1 MKKKKLHFIPLGGL
15 GEVGRNMMLFG
26 YDDKYI
32 IIDCG
37 VQFPDSSMIGIDFI
51 IPDMTFLQG
60 KEANILGVF
69 VTHAHEDHIGGLVH
83 LFKVIENVPTYATQ
97 LTAGMI
103 EARLARGGQL
113 NKTKIHV
120 TNAGETVETGPFK
133 VEFIHVTHSIPDSVA
148 FAIHTPVGTVV
159 VTGDF
164 KFDMTPIDGWGTDI
178 PKLASVGDK
187 GVLALFSDST
197 NSEKSGWTPTE
208 RDITP
213 TFERVFEE
221 APGRIIISSFSS
233 LISRLQQVT
242 DIARRYGRKICVVG
256 TSMIDNVNLAKKLGY
271 LEMPDDVL
279 VTLETALTLPDDKVV
294 ILCTGSQ
301 GETTA
306 ILGRLSTGKYHAF
319 SIKEGDTIV
328 FSSHPIPGNEE
339 QVSKVIN
346 RFLRMGA
353 KVIYDSLWSV
363 HVSGHACAEEMKMM
377 INLIRPKYLIP
388 IHGELRQLTRHKVL
402 GRMMDIPDENIFVIE
417 NGQTIV
423 FEAGEAKLGP
433 KVPASIVLVD
443 GTNVGDMNA
452 DILYQRERLADS
464 GVVVVTLILNRGNNS
479 LVREPKIIHEGLMT
493 EKEMMSYQAELDEL
507 IASTI
512 ARKNGQKNVQSQE
525 ALEKNLEQALRKFFY
540 TVTGRTPWIIV
551 NPFYL

>member
-26 YDDKYI
+26 YDDQYI

-60 KEANILGVF
+60 KEENILGVF

-83 LFKVIENVPTYATQ
+83 LFKVVENIPTYATQ

-103 EARLARGGQL
+103 ETRLARGGQL
-113 NKTKIHV
+113 NKTKINV
-120 TNAGETVETGPFK
+120 TNAGETVEAGPFK
-133 VEFIHVTHSIPDSVA
+133 VEFIHVTHSIPDAVA

-178 PKLASVGDK
+178 PKLASVGKK

-208 RDITP
+208 REITP

-271 LEMPDDVL
+271 LEMPDDSL
-279 VTLETALTLPDDKVV
+279 VTLEEALTLPDHKVV

-306 ILGRLSTGKYHAF
+306 ILGRLSTGKYYAF

-328 FSSHPIPGNEE
+328 LSSHPIPGNEE

-377 INLIRPKYLIP
+377 ISLIRPKYLIP
-388 IHGELRQLTRHKVL
+388 VHGELRQLTRHKVL
-402 GRMMDIPDENIFVIE
+402 GTMMDIPEENIFVIE

-423 FEAGEAKLGP
+423 FEANEAKLGP

-493 EKEMMSYQAELDEL
+493 EKEMTSYQSELDEL

-512 ARKNGQKNVQSQE
+512 ARKNGQKNTQSQE

-540 TVTGRTPWIIV
+540 TTTGRTPWIIV

>member
-26 YDDKYI
+26 YDDQYI

-60 KEANILGVF
+60 KEENILGVF

-83 LFKVIENVPTYATQ
+83 LFKVVENIPTYATQ

-103 EARLARGGQL
+103 ETRLARGGQL
-113 NKTKIHV
+113 NKTKINV
-120 TNAGETVETGPFK
+120 TNAGETVEAGPFK
-133 VEFIHVTHSIPDSVA
+133 VEFIHVTHSIPDAVA

-178 PKLASVGDK
+178 PKLASVGKK

-208 RDITP
+208 REITP
-213 TFERVFEE
+213 TFERVFEK

-271 LEMPDDVL
+271 LEMPDDSL
-279 VTLETALTLPDDKVV
+279 VTLEEALTLPDHKVV

-306 ILGRLSTGKYHAF
+306 ILGRLSTGKYYAF

-328 FSSHPIPGNEE
+328 LSSHPIPGNEE

-377 INLIRPKYLIP
+377 ISLIRPKYLIP

-402 GRMMDIPDENIFVIE
+402 GTMMDIPEENIFVIE

-423 FEAGEAKLGP
+423 FEANEAKLGA

-493 EKEMMSYQAELDEL
+493 EKEMTSYQAELDEL

-512 ARKNGQKNVQSQE
+512 ARKNGQKNTQSQE

-540 TVTGRTPWIIV
+540 TTTGRTPWIII

>member
-26 YDDKYI
+26 YDDQYI

-37 VQFPDSSMIGIDFI
+37 VMFPDSSMIGVDFI
-51 IPDMTFLQG
+51 IPDMTFLLG
-60 KEANILGVF
+60 KEADILGVF
-69 VTHAHEDHIGGLVH
+69 VTHAHEDHIGALVH
-83 LFKVIENVPTYATQ
+83 LFKVIANVPVYATQ

-103 EARLARGGQL
+103 ETRLVRG
-113 NKTKIHV
+113 NVFDKTKINV
-120 TNAGETVETGPFK
+120 TNAGETVQVGPFK
-133 VEFIHVTHSIPDSVA
+133 VDFIHVTHSIPDAVA

-164 KFDMTPIDGWGTDI
+164 KFDLTPIDGWGADI
-178 PKLASVGDK
+178 SKLAAIGDK

-208 RDITP
+208 REITP
-213 TFERVFEE
+213 TFERVFET

-233 LISRLQQVT
+233 LLSRLQQVT
-242 DIARRYGRKICVVG
+242 DIARRYDRKICIVG

-271 LEMPDDVL
+271 LEMPKECTVS
-279 VTLETALTLPDDKVV
+279 LEEALTLPDHKVV

-301 GETTA
+301 GEPTA
-306 ILGRLSTGKYHAF
+306 ILGRLSTGKYYAF
-319 SIKEGDTIV
+319 SIKEGDTVV

-339 QVSKVIN
+339 QVSAVIN
-346 RFLRMGA
+346 RLIRMGA
-353 KVIYDSLWSV
+353 NVIYDSLWSV
-363 HVSGHACAEEMKMM
+363 HVSGHACADEMKMM
-377 INLIRPKYLIP
+377 ISLIRPKYLVP
-388 IHGELRQLTRHKVL
+388 VHGELRQLTRHKVL
-402 GRMMDIPDENIFVIE
+402 GMMMDIPEENIFVIE

-423 FEAGEAKLGP
+423 FEGGTAKLGA

-479 LVREPKIIHEGLMT
+479 LIREPKIIHEGLMT
-493 EKEMMSYQAELDEL
+493 DREMTSYQEELDEL

-512 ARKNGQKNVQSQE
+512 AKKNGQSQE
-525 ALEKNLEQALRKFFY
+525 ALEKNLEQVLRKFFY
-540 TVTGRTPWIIV
+540 TTTGRAPWIIV

>member
-26 YDDKYI
+26 YDDRYI

-69 VTHAHEDHIGGLVH
+69 VTHAHEDHIGALVH

-97 LTAGMI
+97 LTSGMI
-103 EARLARGGQL
+103 ETRLARGGQL
-113 NKTKIHV
+113 NKTKIMV
-120 TNAGETVETGPFK
+120 TNAGDTIETGPFK

-148 FAIHTPVGTVV
+148 FAIHTPAGTVV

-164 KFDMTPIDGWGTDI
+164 KFDLTPIDGWGADLS
-178 PKLASVGDK
+178 KLASVGDK

-197 NSEKSGWTPTE
+197 NSEKPGWTPSE
-208 RDITP
+208 REITP
-213 TFERVFEE
+213 TFEHVFET
-221 APGRIIISSFSS
+221 APGRIIISSFAS

-242 DIARRYGRKICVVG
+242 DIARRYGRKICIVG

-271 LEMPDDVL
+271 LEMPDDCVVSL
-279 VTLETALTLPDDKVV
+279 DDALSLPDHKLV

-301 GETTA
+301 GEPTA
-306 ILGRLSTGKYHAF
+306 ILGRLSTGKYSAF
-319 SIKEGDTIV
+319 SIKEGDTV
-328 FSSHPIPGNEE
+328 VLSSHPIPGNEE
-339 QVSKVIN
+339 QVSLIIN
-346 RFLRMGA
+346 RLIRMGA
-353 KVIYDSLWSV
+353 NVIYNSLLSV
-363 HVSGHACAEEMKMM
+363 HVSGHACADEMKMM
-377 INLIRPKYLIP
+377 ISLIRPKYLIP
-388 IHGELRQLTRHKVL
+388 VHGELRQLTRHKTL
-402 GRMMDIPDENIFVIE
+402 GTLMDIPAENIFVIE
-417 NGQTIV
+417 NGQTLV
-423 FEAGEAKLGP
+423 FDDGTAKLGP
-433 KVPASIVLVD
+433 KVPASVVLVD
-443 GTNVGDMNA
+443 GTNVGDMTA

-479 LVREPKIIHEGLMT
+479 LIREPKIVHEGLMT
-493 EKEMMSYQAELDEL
+493 EKEMMSYQEELDDL

-512 ARKNGQKNVQSQE
+512 AKKNGQSQE
-525 ALEKNLEQALRKFFY
+525 ALEKNLEQVLRRFFY
-540 TVTGRTPWIIV
+540 TTTGRAPWIIV